1 MASFCPALVAPPA
14 AAPDNSVD
22 VRARLLMDE
31 TTITPTVPLLT
42 GVEAAL
48 AWCRSAESRLC
59 WPGAQHTWG
68 GGDAMFYEVT
78 MKAPG
83 AEAAEML
90 VEEHL
95 REIRRLN
102 EDEVA
107 FDSHCEWR
115 WPTGDIGT
123 VLTSYRFKTAD
134 PNTLEFVMRY
144 LPPGTAVGARINR
157 RRFDPA
163 MRKVVN
169 RYTTDLTSR
178 IHLPVVSDQS

>member
-1 MASFCPALVAPPA
+1 M
-14 AAPDNSVD
+14 
-22 VRARLLMDE
+22 
-31 TTITPTVPLLT
+31 
-42 GVEAAL
+42 
-48 AWCRSAESRLC
+48 
-59 WPGAQHTWG
+59 WG
-68 GGDAMFYEVT
+68 GGDVMFYEVT

-107 FDSHCEWR
+107 LDSHCEWR

-123 VLTSYRFKTAD
+123 VMTSYRFRAGE

-144 LPPGTAVGARINR
+144 LAPGTAVGARINR

-163 MRKVVN
+163 MRKVVD
-169 RYTTDLTSR
+169 RYTIDLVSR
-178 IHLPVVSDQS
+178 THQPVASDPS

>member
-1 MASFCPALVAPPA
+1 ME
-14 AAPDNSVD
+14 
-22 VRARLLMDE
+22 E
-31 TTITPTVPLLT
+31 TTITLTVPLLT
-42 GVEAAL
+42 GIEAAL

-59 WPGAQHTWG
+59 WPGAQRMWG
-68 GGDAMFYEVT
+68 GGDVMFYEVT

-102 EDEVA
+102 EGEVA

-123 VLTSYRFKTAD
+123 VMTSYRFRAGET
-134 PNTLEFVMRY
+134 NTLEFVMRY
-144 LPPGTAVGARINR
+144 LAPGTAVGARINR

-163 MRKVVN
+163 MRKVVD
-169 RYTTDLTSR
+169 RYTIDLVSR
-178 IHLPVVSDQS
+178 THLPVASDES

>member
-1 MASFCPALVAPPA
+1 
-14 AAPDNSVD
+14 
-22 VRARLLMDE
+22 MDE
-31 TTITPTVPLLT
+31 TTITRTVPLLT
-42 GVEAAL
+42 GVDAAL

-68 GGDAMFYEVT
+68 GGDAIFYEVT

-95 REIRRLN
+95 RQIRRLN

-107 FDSHCEWR
+107 FEGHCEWR

-123 VLTSYRFKTAD
+123 VLTSYRFKTGD

-144 LPPGTAVGARINR
+144 LPPGTAVGSRINR

-169 RYTTDLTSR
+169 RYTTDLTSP

>member
-1 MASFCPALVAPPA
+1 ME
-14 AAPDNSVD
+14 
-22 VRARLLMDE
+22 E
-31 TTITPTVPLLT
+31 TTITRTVPLLT
-42 GVEAAL
+42 RIEAAL

-59 WPGAQHTWG
+59 WPGARHTWG
-68 GGDAMFYEVT
+68 GGDVIFYEVT

-83 AEAAEML
+83 ADEAVML

-95 REIRRLN
+95 RQVRRLN
-102 EDEVA
+102 EGEVA

-123 VLTSYRFKTAD
+123 VFTSYRLRTAD
-134 PNTLEFVMRY
+134 PNSLEFVMRY

-163 MRKVVN
+163 MRKVVD
-169 RYTTDLTSR
+169 RYTTDLISGIR
-178 IHLPVVSDQS
+178 LPVVGEDGSSVITKQPSTGGG

>member
-1 MASFCPALVAPPA
+1 ME
-14 AAPDNSVD
+14 
-22 VRARLLMDE
+22 E
-31 TTITPTVPLLT
+31 TTITRTVPLLT
-42 GVEAAL
+42 RIEAAL

-59 WPGAQHTWG
+59 WPGARHTWG
-68 GGDAMFYEVT
+68 GGDVIFYEVT

-83 AEAAEML
+83 ADEAVML

-95 REIRRLN
+95 RQVRRLN
-102 EDEVA
+102 EGEVA

-123 VLTSYRFKTAD
+123 VFTSYRLRTAD

-163 MRKVVN
+163 MRKVVD
-169 RYTTDLTSR
+169 RYTTDLISG
-178 IHLPVVSDQS
+178 IWLPVVGEDGSSVIDKQPSTGGG